1 MKTLKKLFIILLA
14 LGFVFSFAS
23 CKKDADDGNNNGG
36 TEQQGGGG
44 NEQGGGDNNGG
55 NGGGGSTTAT
65 DLAPFAGT
73 TWESDVE
80 GSENPITFKA
90 DGTVESEAYC
100 VAMEGV
106 TYKYTVT
113 KDGDKCIA
121 IVESY
126 MDGVIGTKV
135 LKFVIP
141 SADATSGAELYTSS
155 PLGADGFSDEK
166 ANPNF
171 DYVKKA

>member
-14 LGFVFSFAS
+14 LGCVFSLAS

-44 NEQGGGDNNGG
+44 N
-55 NGGGGSTTAT
+55 GGGGAAADS
-65 DLAPFAGT
+65 LAPFAGT
-73 TWESDVE
+73 TWQSNVE
-80 GSENPITFKA
+80 GAENPITFKA
-90 DGTVESEAYC
+90 DGTVESEAFC
-100 VAMEGV
+100 IVMDGV

-126 MDGVIGTKV
+126 MDGVASAKV

-166 ANPNF
+166 ANTNF

>member
-23 CKKDADDGNNNGG
+23 CKKDAEDGNN
-36 TEQQGGGG
+36 T
-44 NEQGGGDNNGG
+44 EQGGNGGNGG
-55 NGGGGSTTAT
+55 NGGGGAAA
-65 DLAPFAGT
+65 DALAPFAGT
-73 TWESDVE
+73 TWEANVE
-80 GSENPITFKA
+80 GAENPITFKA

-100 VAMEGV
+100 VAMDGI

-126 MDGVIGTKV
+126 MDGVASAKV

-166 ANPNF
+166 ANTNF

>member
-44 NEQGGGDNNGG
+44 NGGGNEQGGGGG
-55 NGGGGSTTAT
+55 AAA
-65 DLAPFAGT
+65 DALAPFAGT
-73 TWESDVE
+73 TWEANVE
-80 GSENPITFKA
+80 GAENPITFKA

-100 VAMEGV
+100 VAMDGI

-126 MDGVIGTKV
+126 MDGVASAKV

>member
-23 CKKDADDGNNNGG
+23 CQKDADGDTN
-36 TEQQGGGG
+36 TEQT
-44 NEQGGGDNNGG
+44 GGGDNNGG
-55 NGGGGSTTAT
+55 NGGGGSSTAT

-100 VAMEGV
+100 AVIDGV

-126 MDGVIGTKV
+126 MDGVAPAKV

>member
-23 CKKDADDGNNNGG
+23 CKKDADDSANKGG
-36 TEQQGGGG
+36 TEQQGGG
-44 NEQGGGDNNGG
+44 
-55 NGGGGSTTAT
+55 NGGGGAAA
-65 DLAPFAGT
+65 DALAPFAGT
-73 TWESDVE
+73 TWEANVE
-80 GSENPITFKA
+80 GAENPITFKA

-100 VAMEGV
+100 VAMDGI

-126 MDGVIGTKV
+126 MDGVASAKV

-166 ANPNF
+166 ANTNF